1 MRPTSSAVVQYVAH
15 EHVIGPDREPVRGST
30 GAYELK
36 RDLGVVAVIDR
47 GICRDGGRAL
57 RRVPGDRHDPSFG
70 DVGADRLEKVEGG
83 PDPAE
88 GPRTVDRRNDEVQ
101 PVPGSG

>member
-1 MRPTSSAVVQYVAH
+1 
-15 EHVIGPDREPVRGST
+15 
-30 GAYELK
+30 LK
-36 RDLGVVAVIDR
+36 RDLGVVTVIDR
-47 GICRDGGRAL
+47 GICRHGGRAP

-70 DVGADRLEKVEGG
+70 DVSADCLEKVEGG
-83 PDPAE
+83 PDPAK